1 MPSTS
6 ARDWVTWDDGFLI
19 HPLGLHLD
27 PRRRAPLGFASDGFG
42 DARAR
47 RLIATPETVR
57 FLRRWRS
64 APSFLPSP
72 YGRSFQ
78 LGQSELRLVPAGAL
92 PGAAQLEIR
101 WRGATLLYARRI
113 LPEPEGLGGAAEAP
127 RADVVLLDAPPAPAP
142 QACARRA
149 DTVAAIRA
157 WAERVAQRNGI
168 PVLFAEPHAA
178 APALAA
184 RLGGGDLEL
193 RLHPTI
199 YDRVRLCAASGA
211 DFRRAWQLRGAPHL
225 GQLVLLPWGGRASGR
240 AVERTSPSTGPRAGG
255 REGGDGENGTG
266 EAAARLLAALREGE
280 GGEGAGAELRTAVVH
295 DGAAALPG
303 GFRPDEVFLLA
314 FSAGVSELVA
324 HVQRTGAR
332 ETLLSPGTP
341 TVVGSVLRELGI
353 AVTSRLGPPD
363 QLVLAGS

>member
-6 ARDWVTWDDGFLI
+6 ARDWVTWDDGFLL

-27 PRRRAPLGFASDGFG
+27 PRRRKPLGFASDAFRE
-42 DARAR
+42 ALAH

-72 YGRSFQ
+72 YGRSVQ
-78 LGQSELRLVPAGAL
+78 LGQSELRLVPSGAL
-92 PGAAQLEIR
+92 PGAAQLELR
-101 WRGATLLYARRI
+101 YRGATLLYARRI
-113 LPEPEGLGGAAEAP
+113 LPEPEGLGGSAEAP

-168 PVLFAEPHAA
+168 PVVFAEPHAA
-178 APALAA
+178 APVLAA
-184 RLGGGDLEL
+184 RLGGGELEL
-193 RLHPTI
+193 RLHGTI
-199 YDRVRLCAASGA
+199 YDRVRLCAAGGA
-211 DFRRAWQLRGAPHL
+211 AFERAWPLRTAPRV
-225 GQLVLLPWGGRASGR
+225 GQLVMLPWGGRASGR
-240 AVERTSPSTGPRAGG
+240 AAERSSG
-255 REGGDGENGTG
+255 REGGDGDNGAG
-266 EAAARLLAALREGE
+266 EAAAKLLAELRERG
-280 GGEGAGAELRTAVVH
+280 GGEGAAAELRTAVVH
-295 DGAAALPG
+295 DGSEPLPG
-303 GFRPDEVFLLA
+303 GFRPDEIFLLA

-332 ETLLSPGTP
+332 EALLSPGTP

-363 QLVLAGS
+363 QLVLGGS